1 MDKIAVQMFAAPI
14 ERTPKNF
21 VSLAILVSLAT
32 RKRRRGER
40 KYVEH
45 LGLAAA
51 VWSQQDCHWAR
62 RRYAPSALG
71 VSSTELSGAGDT

>member
-1 MDKIAVQMFAAPI
+1 MDKVAVQMFAAPI

-40 KYVEH
+40 QYVEH

-62 RRYAPSALG
+62 RLRAQRSGRVL
-71 VSSTELSGAGDT
+71 TELSGAGDT